1 MFAVIRTGGKQYK
14 VTKDYTLKVEK
25 LEGEKGQ
32 KIELD
37 QVLMI
42 SSEGK
47 TSIGEP
53 TVAGARV
60 VVEVIDQVR
69 DDKVLVFKK
78 KRRKNYRRTKGH
90 RQEQTLIRIT
100 DIKAA

>member
-1 MFAVIRTGGKQYK
+1 MFAIIRTGGKQYK
-14 VTKDYTLKVEK
+14 VEKDSQLKIEK
-25 LEGEKGQ
+25 LAADKGQ
-32 KIELD
+32 KVDLD

-53 TVAGARV
+53 VVAGAKV
-60 VVEVIDQVR
+60 TVEIVDHIR

-78 KRRKNYRRTKGH
+78 RRRKNYRRTQGH
-90 RQEQTLIRIT
+90 RQDLTIVRVT